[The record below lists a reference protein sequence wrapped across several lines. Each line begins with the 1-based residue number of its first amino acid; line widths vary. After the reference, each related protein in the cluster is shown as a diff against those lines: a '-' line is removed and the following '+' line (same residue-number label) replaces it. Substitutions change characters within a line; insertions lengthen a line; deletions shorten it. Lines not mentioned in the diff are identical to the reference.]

1 MKKIILLFVLL
12 LMPAAVHATTQDKP
26 ELLIEETIFKVV
38 SGKADAQMARHT
50 GGKVMML
57 PDGTVAGW
65 VQDKPD
71 GYISY
76 DARQVFFPD
85 KGTIEI
91 NMVVVDKEGLT
102 KLGNDLDALVSLYDA
117 EGTPFFSIG
126 INDHDLAVGSYQL
139 HPVVMEDVFGGVGFP
154 YVSRLGAPLENGS
167 IITVRVTWGKDPSD
181 NRVYVNG
188 SLVPVEEIKGPRNMG
203 GPPGYEPVKTLGSFM
218 HGFEVFDGRT
228 VGPPESLVIGRVV
241 ERNRWDPIAMYPP
254 TSVAIRSVK
263 VWSTV
268 EPPIAGRG
276 SSSN

>member
-1 MKKIILLFVLL
+1 MKNIILLLILL
-12 LMPAAVHATTQDKP
+12 LIPAAVHATTQEEP

-38 SGKADAQMARHT
+38 AGEAVAPTASHT
-50 GGKVMML
+50 GGSIVL
-57 PDGTVAGW
+57 FPAGSVAGW

-76 DARQVFFPD
+76 DARKVFFPD

-91 NMVVVDKEGLT
+91 NLVVVDKDGLT
-102 KLGNDLDALVSLYDA
+102 KLGHNLDALVSLYDA

-139 HPVVMEDVFGGVGFP
+139 HPVVMEDVFGGTGFP
-154 YVSRLGAPLENGS
+154 YVSRIGAPLDNGS
-167 IITVRVTWGKDPSD
+167 VITVRVTWGEDPSV

-203 GPPGYEPVKTLGSFM
+203 GPPGYEPVKTLESFM
-218 HGFEVFDGRT
+218 HGFEISDGRV
-228 VGPPESLVIGRVV
+228 VGPPVSLVIGRVG
-241 ERNRWDPIAMYPP
+241 ERNRWDPLAMYPP

-268 EPPIAGRG
+268 EQPTAGG
-276 SSSN
+276 DSSGN